1 VIDAGRG
8 MDRIKVAYLLG
19 GLRPGG
25 AERQMLT
32 LAERLPR
39 DHFEIEFLVL
49 AGTGDYDDRARAAM
63 APVRYLGTASAHDV
77 GVVRRGVRRG
87 SRAGR
92 YIRVTRRRGYDIV
105 DAWLHPADALAAL
118 LRPLTHTPV
127 VISGRRNL
135 DPHDA
140 FGPMGSVMDRF
151 VERLYDAVV
160 ANAAAVADHAL
171 RTQRADPRKV
181 RVIRNGVDP
190 IAPLTV
196 EQRRAIRAK
205 LAVGD
210 DELVIGCVANFLP
223 VKRHDALI
231 DAFAILADRHPNARL
246 ALVGDG
252 PLRDRIE
259 SRIRGLGLASRVRL
273 QGQVLDARSLVG
285 AFDVAVQTS
294 IREGLPNA
302 LLEAAAAGRAIVATD
317 AGGSSEVVHD
327 GATGL
332 LVPTHDHDRLV
343 RAMLRVADDADLR
356 ERLGA
361 AAREHVS
368 TAFAMDRF
376 IRSFGELYAE
386 LVEAKRGS
394 V

>member
-1 VIDAGRG
+1 
-8 MDRIKVAYLLG
+8 M
-19 GLRPGG
+19 
-25 AERQMLT
+25 
-32 LAERLPR
+32 
-39 DHFEIEFLVL
+39 
-49 AGTGDYDDRARAAM
+49 
-63 APVRYLGTASAHDV
+63 
-77 GVVRRGVRRG
+77 
-87 SRAGR
+87 
-92 YIRVTRRRGYDIV
+92 
-105 DAWLHPADALAAL
+105 
-118 LRPLTHTPV
+118 
-127 VISGRRNL
+127 
-135 DPHDA
+135 
-140 FGPMGSVMDRF
+140 
-151 VERLYDAVV
+151 
-160 ANAAAVADHAL
+160 
-171 RTQRADPRKV
+171 
-181 RVIRNGVDP
+181 
-190 IAPLTV
+190 
-196 EQRRAIRAK
+196 
-205 LAVGD
+205 
-210 DELVIGCVANFLP
+210 
-223 VKRHDALI
+223 KRHDALI